1 MFSSS
6 RNLSTLETGP
16 STGSGRTENTPPA
29 VLGEL
34 VEPLGAMCGAD
45 QRVDRPHIEQLPAFV
60 VDGFSNAGHVGG
72 GGDTGIE
79 SDVGDNLADLIL
91 GDTVV

>member
-1 MFSSS
+1 MFLVSL
-6 RNLSTLETGP
+6 RFETRETGP

-60 VDGFSNAGHVGG
+60 VDGFGDAGHVGG
-72 GGDTGIE
+72 GGDTGVE